1 MTPNKIILFF
11 LFIIPFCASAQFG
24 LGKKRTERTNI
35 LNSPTV
41 GDYTLHDPEYRSAV
55 KLMDGYPDEKS
66 AWIVYSD
73 RDNNTTF
80 QNPGNEKQTLASLNF
95 MQACFVI
102 GEKDDYVELAE
113 YVPRVNMSKGKKT
126 LENAKYLGWVNKNTL
141 LLWNRA
147 LKDKGTNYYLKTI
160 TAFGTQRI
168 FDILQHHV
176 TGDSI
181 ITFANPFLN
190 KPLSKCGMENIFYI
204 YKESVL
210 GNEYLVGP
218 DPNFLPENSAQ
229 SGIGWVSKDLIR
241 VWGTK
246 GFVSLNPDLKA
257 TLPFYQNYP
266 SIKNNIADQEPITIV
281 HSPYTTPKSDLEKL
295 YPIIKYSTTKDGDVA
310 INSSLLEDVLDKDKN
325 RVYNISGDLISNE
338 DIETFSAK
346 SSKLNIVLVVSA
358 GRKNGQYINNLQGVL
373 ETDAWRE
380 AARNNFKEVNIG
392 AVVYKDYGPNC
403 DNAITPLTN
412 DYRAIDEFLQEQRKV
427 ENDGCDDNIYYQGM
441 YGGIIKATKM
451 LQAHNNESNIIL
463 VYGSG
468 SDETSRKGEAI
479 RSIQSV
485 KARLFFFQT
494 HNIPNEPAY
503 INFVGDA
510 KELISKSAENITELK
525 KKIIVP
531 NTYPNILNSVSFVND
546 STGRIQQLD
555 YPRKAIT
562 QGFLLFPHDSENMPA
577 KYLAD
582 YLDSLITTIAIDN
595 RTIESGLH
603 SAMAQ
608 SSSGNTKIK
617 KEYAYRFPKYLNE
630 KIPLD
635 FLKSNTLRNQ
645 NFLIPAWMLLRSNDA
660 HNLQTG
666 LTAGVL
672 LSEKEY
678 TDFAN
683 QLALLGGN
691 GYYDSKELIVKQ
703 VSNAIEKAQ
712 SLQNTKLDKSAKEL
726 TFSEALGFVSGYF
739 PVDPA
744 WRSITLSEYQSSGK
758 ISIDIGRVFLDEC
771 RSRAVWLHDHNNNAN
786 LQIRNNGRTYYI
798 IDETHLPVNTVI
810 NSRSSEKN
818 TTVSTPTVP
827 DKTKEKNTDKDRIG
841 NIGSVIND
849 YNNNPAQTK
858 LPDHT
863 TPQKSAA
870 DIAKAKTVDKKDAG
884 IPSRQDTPTTT
895 KAGNKQ
901 ESGNINKVNEDLNTA
916 PSPAGANTAKKEN
929 KGKDDDNKTDTVN
942 YRKRIAA
949 QELQKDKSEQPGRN
963 NADLEHDL
971 KQLEKNNAASTTTST
986 SDKPISTPKVS
997 KKAPPKRN
1005 ADFEKDLM
1013 ELQGSTNKN
1022 AAHTE
1027 PKQAT
1032 TSKVSIKK
1040 DNANTNS
1047 MQEDLDKIPVRK
1059 ADGKSKKESTT
1070 AADTV
1075 NYRNQI
1081 SKQKTTEK

>member
-11 LFIIPFCASAQFG
+11 LFIIPFSTNAQFG
-24 LGKKRTERTNI
+24 LGKKGIARTNI
-35 LNSPTV
+35 LNTPTI
-41 GDYTLHDPEYRSAV
+41 GDYALQDPEYKFSI
-55 KLMDGYPDEKS
+55 KLLDGYPDEKS

-73 RDNNTTF
+73 RDNNTTY
-80 QNPGNEKQTLASLNF
+80 QNPGNEKQSLASLNF

-102 GEKDDYVELAE
+102 GEKDGYVELAE
-113 YVPRVNMSKGKKT
+113 YVPRINVSKGKKT
-126 LENAKYLGWVNKNTL
+126 LENPKYLGWVNKNTL

-160 TAFGTQRI
+160 SAFGTQRI
-168 FDILQHHV
+168 FDVLQHQV
-176 TGDSI
+176 AGDSI

-190 KPLSKCGMENIFYI
+190 QPMAKCGMESIFYI

-218 DPNFLPENSAQ
+218 DPNFLPENSSQA
-229 SGIGWVSKDLIR
+229 GLGWISKDLIR

-246 GFVSLNPDLKA
+246 GFVSLNPDVQA

-266 SIKNNIADQEPITIV
+266 SIKNNSVGQDPVTIV
-281 HSPYTTPKSDLEKL
+281 RSPYTAPKSDLEKL
-295 YPIIKYSTTKDGDVA
+295 YPIVKYSTTKDGDVL
-310 INSSLLEDVLDKDKN
+310 INSSFLEDALDKDKN

-338 DIETFSAK
+338 DIENFSAK
-346 SSKLNIVLVVSA
+346 SSKLNIILVVSA
-358 GRKNGQYINNLQGVL
+358 GRKNGQYINNMQGVL
-373 ETDAWRE
+373 ETDAWQE

-412 DYRAIDEFLQEQRKV
+412 DYRTVDEFLQEQRKV
-427 ENDGCDDNIYYQGM
+427 ENDGCDNNSYYQGM
-441 YGGIIKATKM
+441 YGGIIKAAKM
-451 LQAHNNESNIIL
+451 LQSRSNESNIIL

-468 SDETSRKGEAI
+468 SDETNRKGEAI

-485 KARLFFFQT
+485 KARLLFFQT

-531 NTYPNILNSVSFVND
+531 NTYPNILNNVSFTND

-555 YPRKAIT
+555 YPKKAIT

-595 RTIESGLH
+595 RTIERGLR
-603 SAMAQ
+603 SAIAQ

-617 KEYAYRFPKYLNE
+617 KQFAYRFPKYATE

-645 NFLIPAWMLLRSNDA
+645 NFLIPAWMLLRSNDTQY
-660 HNLQTG
+660 LQEG

-691 GYYDSKELIVKQ
+691 GYYDSKETIVKHIL
-703 VSNAIEKAQ
+703 NAIEKAQ
-712 SLQNTKLDKSAKEL
+712 SLQNTKIDKPLKEL

-739 PVDPA
+739 PVDPV
-744 WRSITLSEYQSSGK
+744 WRRTTLSDYQSSEK
-758 ISIDIGRVFLDEC
+758 IGMDIGKVFLDEC
-771 RSRAVWLHDHNNNAN
+771 RSKAIWLHDHNNNSN
-786 LQIRNNGRTYYI
+786 LQIRNNGRTYYV
-798 IDETHLPVNTVI
+798 IDESHLPVNTVI
-810 NSRSSEKN
+810 DNQLPKKN
-818 TTVSTPTVP
+818 NAVASPIVP
-827 DKTKEKNTDKDRIG
+827 DKIREKNMANDRTG
-841 NIGSVIND
+841 DIGSVIND
-849 YNNNPAQTK
+849 NNNPAK
-858 LPDHT
+858 
-863 TPQKSAA
+863 KSAG
-870 DIAKAKTVDKKDAG
+870 DVAKAKTISKK
-884 IPSRQDTPTTT
+884 
-895 KAGNKQ
+895 
-901 ESGNINKVNEDLNTA
+901 ESGNIDKIGKDLNTA
-916 PSPAGANTAKKEN
+916 PPTGSGTSKNEGNNSDP
-929 KGKDDDNKTDTVN
+929 KTDTVN
-942 YRKRIAA
+942 YRKRIATQQP
-949 QELQKDKSEQPGRN
+949 QENKKGEQPKKDN
-963 NADLEHDL
+963 VDFDKDL
-971 KQLEKNNAASTTTST
+971 KQSEKSNTASNV
-986 SDKPISTPKVS
+986 SDNKENKQPEAPTEKSKKPIQ
-997 KKAPPKRN
+997 KRN
-1005 ADFEKDLM
+1005 VDFQKDLT
-1013 ELQGSTNKN
+1013 ELQGNTTQNK
-1022 AAHTE
+1022 AGQSA
-1027 PKQAT
+1027 

-1040 DNANTNS
+1040 QNANNIS
-1047 MQEDLDKIPVRK
+1047 MQEDLDKIPV
-1059 ADGKSKKESTT
+1059 KKEEGKNKKENQTASDTT
-1070 AADTV
+1070 

-1081 SKQKTTEK
+1081 SKQKN

>member
-1 MTPNKIILFF
+1 MTPNKIILLF
-11 LFIIPFCASAQFG
+11 LFFIPLCVNAQFG
-24 LGKKRTERTNI
+24 LGKKRAERTNI
-35 LNSPTV
+35 LNTPTV
-41 GDYTLHDPEYRSAV
+41 GDYTLQDPEYRSSI

-126 LENAKYLGWVNKNTL
+126 LENPKYLGWVNKNTL

-176 TGDSI
+176 AGDSI

-190 KPLSKCGMENIFYI
+190 KPFSKCGMGNIFYI

-218 DPNFLPENSAQ
+218 DPNFLPENSTQ
-229 SGIGWVSKDLIR
+229 SGIGWISKDLIR

-246 GFVSLNPDLKA
+246 GFVSLNPDLNA
-257 TLPFYQNYP
+257 TLPFYQISP
-266 SIKNNIADQEPITIV
+266 FIKNNIVDQEPITIV
-281 HSPYTTPKSDLEKL
+281 RSPYTTPKSDLEKL
-295 YPIIKYSTTKDGDVA
+295 YPIVKYSTTKDGDVV
-310 INSSLLEDVLDKDKN
+310 INSSFLEDVLDKDKN

-358 GRKNGQYINNLQGVL
+358 GRRNGQYINNLQGVL

-427 ENDGCDDNIYYQGM
+427 ENDGCDDNNYYQGM

-451 LQAHNNESNIIL
+451 LQAHSNESNIIL

-485 KARLFFFQT
+485 KARLLFFQT
-494 HNIPNEPAY
+494 HNIPNERAY

-510 KELISKSAENITELK
+510 KELIIKSAENITELK

-531 NTYPNILNSVSFVND
+531 NTYPNILNSVAFVND

-555 YPRKAIT
+555 YPKKAIT
-562 QGFLLFPHDSENMPA
+562 QGSLIFPHDSENMPA
-577 KYLAD
+577 KFLAD
-582 YLDSLITTIAIDN
+582 YLDSLITSIAIDN
-595 RTIESGLH
+595 RTIESGLR

-617 KEYAYRFPKYLNE
+617 KEFAYRFPKYLNE

-635 FLKSNTLRNQ
+635 FLKSNTLRDQ
-645 NFLIPAWMLLRSNDA
+645 NFLIPAWMLLKSNDT
-660 HNLQTG
+660 HNLQEG
-666 LTAGVL
+666 ITAGVL

-683 QLALLGGN
+683 QLALLGGK
-691 GYYDSKELIVKQ
+691 GYYDSKELIVNHISDA
-703 VSNAIEKAQ
+703 VEKAQ
-712 SLQNTKLDKSAKEL
+712 SQQNTKLDKSIKEL
-726 TFSEALGFVSGYF
+726 TFAEALGFVSGYF
-739 PVDPA
+739 PVDPV
-744 WRSITLSEYQSSGK
+744 WRSTTLSEYQSSGK
-758 ISIDIGRVFLDEC
+758 ISVDIGKVFLNEC
-771 RSRAVWLHDHNNNAN
+771 KSKAVWLHDHNNNSN
-786 LQIRNNGRTYYI
+786 LQIRNNGRTYYV

-810 NSRSSEKN
+810 SNRPPEKN
-818 TTVSTPTVP
+818 TSIAAPTVP
-827 DKTKEKNTDKDRIG
+827 NKAGTKKHTDD
-841 NIGSVIND
+841 IGSVISD
-849 YNNNPAQTK
+849 YNNNPTPTQ
-858 LPDHT
+858 LPNNTSH
-863 TPQKSAA
+863 KSS
-870 DIAKAKTVDKKDAG
+870 DIVKAKTAGKDTTRIPGQDAPITTKTGDKK
-884 IPSRQDTPTTT
+884 
-895 KAGNKQ
+895 

-916 PSPAGANTAKKEN
+916 PPPTGTNTAKKEN
-929 KGKDDDNKTDTVN
+929 KGNYSDNKTDTVN
-942 YRKRIAA
+942 YRKRIATQQS
-949 QELQKDKSEQPGRN
+949 QEDKKAEQPKKN
-963 NADLEHDL
+963 NADLEQDL
-971 KQLEKNNAASTTTST
+971 KQLEKSNTASNTPTNT
-986 SDKPISTPKVS
+986 SDSPPSPPKIS
-997 KKAPPKRN
+997 KKASPKKN

-1013 ELQGSTNKN
+1013 ELQGSDTQKN
-1022 AAHTE
+1022 TPNTE
-1027 PKQAT
+1027 SKQLT
-1032 TSKVSIKK
+1032 TSKASIKK
-1040 DNANTNS
+1040 GSTNTNS
-1047 MQEDLDKIPVRK
+1047 MQEDLDKISAGK
-1059 ADGKSKKESTT
+1059 ADDKSKKESTRP
-1070 AADTV
+1070 ADTV
-1075 NYRNQI
+1075 NYRTQI
-1081 SKQKTTEK
+1081 SKQKPTEK

>member
-1 MTPNKIILFF
+1 MTPNKIILLC
-11 LFIIPFCASAQFG
+11 LFIIPCYANAQFG

-35 LNSPTV
+35 LNTPTI
-41 GDYTLHDPEYRSAV
+41 GDYTLQDPEYRFSV
-55 KLMDGYPDEKS
+55 KLLDGYPDEKS

-126 LENAKYLGWVNKNTL
+126 LESPKYLGWVNKNTL

-147 LKDKGTNYYLKTI
+147 LKDKGANYYLKTI

-176 TGDSI
+176 AGDSI
-181 ITFANPFLN
+181 VTFANPFLN
-190 KPLSKCGMENIFYI
+190 KPLFKCGMESIFYI

-229 SGIGWVSKDLIR
+229 SGIGWISKDLIR
-241 VWGTK
+241 IWGTK
-246 GFVSLNPDLKA
+246 GFISLNPDLNA
-257 TLPFYQNYP
+257 TLPFYQTYP
-266 SIKNNIADQEPITIV
+266 FIKNNLPDQDPIMIV

-295 YPIIKYSTTKDGDVA
+295 YPIIKYSTTRDGVM
-310 INSSLLEDVLDKDKN
+310 INSSFLEDVLDKDKN

-346 SSKLNIVLVVSA
+346 SSKLNIVLVVSS
-358 GRKNGQYINNLQGVL
+358 GRRNGQYINNLQGVL

-392 AVVYKDYGPNC
+392 AVIYKDYGPNC
-403 DNAITPLTN
+403 DNAITPLTS
-412 DYRAIDEFLQEQRKV
+412 DYRAIDDFLQEQRKV
-427 ENDGCDDNIYYQGM
+427 ENDGCDDNNYYQGM

-451 LQAHNNESNIIL
+451 LQAHSNESNIIM

-468 SDETSRKGEAI
+468 SDETNRKGEAI
-479 RSIQSV
+479 RSIQNV
-485 KARLFFFQT
+485 KARLLFFQT
-494 HNIPNEPAY
+494 HNIPNERAY

-510 KELISKSAENITELK
+510 KELISKSAENIIELK
-525 KKIIVP
+525 KRIIVP
-531 NTYPNILNSVSFVND
+531 NTYSNILNNVSFIND

-555 YPRKAIT
+555 YPKKAIS
-562 QGFLLFPHDSENMPA
+562 QGLLLFPHDSENMPA

-595 RTIESGLH
+595 RTIESGIR

-617 KEYAYRFPKYLNE
+617 KEFAYRFPKYLNE

-645 NFLIPAWMLLRSNDA
+645 NFLVPAWMLLRSNDT

-672 LSEKEY
+672 LSEREY

-683 QLALLGGN
+683 QLALLGGK
-691 GYYDSKELIVKQ
+691 GYYNSKDLIVKQ
-703 VSNAIEKAQ
+703 ISDAIEKAQ
-712 SLQNTKLDKSAKEL
+712 SLQNTKLEKSIKEL

-739 PVDPA
+739 PVDPV
-744 WRSITLSEYQSSGK
+744 WRSTTLSEYQSSGK
-758 ISIDIGRVFLDEC
+758 ISMNIGKVFLDEC
-771 RSRAVWLHDHNNNAN
+771 KSKAIWLHDHNNNST
-786 LQIRNNGRTYYI
+786 LQIKNNGRTYYV

-810 NSRSSEKN
+810 DNRPPEKN
-818 TTVSTPTVP
+818 TADIAPTIP
-827 DKTKEKNTDKDRIG
+827 NKTETKNEGKNRAGD
-841 NIGSVIND
+841 IGSVISD
-849 YNNNPAQTK
+849 YNNNPAKTQI
-858 LPDHT
+858 PNNT
-863 TPQKSAA
+863 TPQKNAT
-870 DIAKAKTVDKKDAG
+870 DIVKTKTPDKKNKDAG
-884 IPSRQDTPTTT
+884 TSTEQDPQTTT
-895 KAGNKQ
+895 NKSDKK
-901 ESGNINKVNEDLNTA
+901 ETSNINSVNEDLNTA
-916 PSPAGANTAKKEN
+916 PSPAGANTTKED
-929 KGKDDDNKTDTVN
+929 KGKSNDNKTDTVN

-949 QELQKDKSEQPGRN
+949 RELQHDKSEQQGKN
-963 NADLEHDL
+963 NADFERDL
-971 KQLEKNNAASTTTST
+971 KQLEQNNTTSNT
-986 SDKPISTPKVS
+986 SEKQPSTPKVS
-997 KKAPPKRN
+997 KKSPPKKN

-1013 ELQGSTNKN
+1013 ELQGSAAQKN
-1022 AAHTE
+1022 AGQTE
-1027 PKQAT
+1027 PTPSK
-1032 TSKVSIKK
+1032 TSKASIKK
-1040 DNANTNS
+1040 GDANTNS
-1047 MQEDLDKIPVRK
+1047 MEEDLAKIHVGK
-1059 ADGKSKKESTT
+1059 ADNNKKENPTST
-1070 AADTV
+1070 DTV